1 MNAIKAAAAVVKNT
15 KSYNEVR
22 DLDLIAREFKVHKN
36 CYQDFTHGATSAV
49 ASVKK
54 DSTPQ
59 NSPHPY
65 IYEKKISIKLKFIN
79 NHIIEEGQ
87 CISMK
92 ILHEI
97 FMVLELVIL
106 DTGAS

>member
-15 KSYNEVR
+15 KLYNEVR

-36 CYQDFTHGATSAV
+36 CYQDFTHGAASAV

-65 IYEKKISIKLKFIN
+65 IYEKKISIKLKN
-79 NHIIEEGQ
+79 
-87 CISMK
+87 SSTT
-92 ILHEI
+92 ILLKKDNV
-97 FMVLELVIL
+97 FQ
-106 DTGAS
+106 